1 MRLPDFLLPTWL
13 AKLANP
19 FICVSWLLKEQPLNP
34 GWVSWVKDPYF
45 LLAASSSFSLD
56 QVTKA
61 IVLNQLFYGQ
71 SVPYDGLIR
80 ITLTSNTGGAFG
92 LFPDQTMALVVASFV
107 AIGILFFLYRSH
119 ALSSPLLR
127 LSLGLQLGGAL
138 GNLVDRIRL
147 GAVTDFIDVG
157 PWPIFNVADASIVV
171 GIILLVFL
179 LLSPTKQLKT
189 TPPMG
194 ANGTVLL
201 SVEGNA
207 DTRDGAQEVGRRIG
221 CSLCSTEVTYTGGAW
236 LCPGC
241 GVTYGSREGQ

>member
-1 MRLPDFLLPTWL
+1 M
-13 AKLANP
+13 N
-19 FICVSWLLKEQPLNP
+19 S
-34 GWVSWVKDPYF
+34 GWVSWVRDPYF
-45 LLAASSSFSLD
+45 LLAASSAFSLD

-71 SVPYDGLIR
+71 SVPYDGFIR
-80 ITLTSNTGGAFG
+80 ITLTSNTGGVFG
-92 LFPDQTMALVVASFV
+92 LFPDQTMALVLASFV

-119 ALSSPLLR
+119 SLSSPMLR

-171 GIILLVFL
+171 GIVLLLFL
-179 LLSPTKQLKT
+179 LLSPSKQLRT
-189 TPPMG
+189 TRPLG
-194 ANGTVLL
+194 ADGTALL
-201 SVEGNA
+201 SVVGNA
-207 DTRDGAQEVGRRIG
+207 GSMDVARGTDRRAG
-221 CSLCSTEVTYTGGAW
+221 CSLCSTEVSYTGGVW

-241 GVTYGSREGQ
+241 GVTYGSRGAR

>member
-1 MRLPDFLLPTWL
+1 M
-13 AKLANP
+13 N
-19 FICVSWLLKEQPLNP
+19 S
-34 GWVSWVKDPYF
+34 GWVSWVRDPYF
-45 LLAASSSFSLD
+45 LLAASSAFSLD

-61 IVLNQLFYGQ
+61 IVLNQLFFGQ
-71 SVPYDGLIR
+71 SVPYDGFIR
-80 ITLTSNTGGAFG
+80 ITLTSNTGGVFG
-92 LFPDQTMALVVASFV
+92 LFPDQTMALVLASFV

-157 PWPIFNVADASIVV
+157 PWPIFNIADASIVV

-179 LLSPTKQLKT
+179 LLSPSGRERTAQT
-189 TPPMG
+189 MFAG
-194 ANGTVLL
+194 ANRAGLDFVKGDPNVSDGTREL
-201 SVEGNA
+201 G
-207 DTRDGAQEVGRRIG
+207 QPIG
-221 CSLCSTEVTYTGGAW
+221 CSLCSSEVSYTGGAW

-241 GVTYGSREGQ
+241 GVSYGNRGVR

>member
-1 MRLPDFLLPTWL
+1 M
-13 AKLANP
+13 
-19 FICVSWLLKEQPLNP
+19 SS
-34 GWVSWVKDPYF
+34 GWVSWVRDPYF

-71 SVPYDGLIR
+71 SVPHDGFIR
-80 ITLTSNTGGAFG
+80 ITLTRNTGGVFG
-92 LFPDQTMALVVASFV
+92 LFPDQTMALVLASFV
-107 AIGILFFLYRSH
+107 AIGILFFIYRSH

-157 PWPIFNVADASIVV
+157 AWPIFNVADASIVV

-179 LLSPTKQLKT
+179 LLSPSSRERTAQTLSI
-189 TPPMG
+189 G
-194 ANGTVLL
+194 ANRAGLL
-201 SVEGNA
+201 N
-207 DTRDGAQEVGRRIG
+207 DGSPESDGRVG
-221 CSLCSTEVTYTGGAW
+221 CSLCSTEVSYTGGVW

-241 GVTYGSREGQ
+241 GVSYGNRGAR

>member
-1 MRLPDFLLPTWL
+1 M
-13 AKLANP
+13 
-19 FICVSWLLKEQPLNP
+19 NP
-34 GWVSWVKDPYF
+34 GWVSWVKDPFF
-45 LLAASSSFSLD
+45 LLAASSAFSLD
-56 QVTKA
+56 QVSKA
-61 IVLNQLFYGQ
+61 IVLNRLFYGQ
-71 SVPYDGLIR
+71 SVPYDGFFR

-92 LFPDQTMALVVASFV
+92 LFPDQTMVLVLASFV

-171 GIILLVFL
+171 GILLLLFL
-179 LLSPTKQLKT
+179 LLSPNKQERT
-189 TPPMG
+189 GQPRPYG
-194 ANGTVLL
+194 AKGGVSLTVDRSAGMVQGDLGTALL
-201 SVEGNA
+201 L
-207 DTRDGAQEVGRRIG
+207 G
-221 CSLCSTEVTYTGGAW
+221 CPLCNTEVRYTGGVW

-241 GVTYGSREGQ
+241 GVTYGNRGAQ

>member
-1 MRLPDFLLPTWL
+1 M
-13 AKLANP
+13 
-19 FICVSWLLKEQPLNP
+19 NP
-34 GWVSWVKDPYF
+34 GWVSWAKDPF
-45 LLAASSSFSLD
+45 FVLAASSAFSLD

-61 IVLNQLFYGQ
+61 IVANRLYFGQ
-71 SVPYDGLIR
+71 SVPYDGFFR
-80 ITLTSNTGGAFG
+80 ITLTHNTGGAFG
-92 LFPDQTMALVVASFV
+92 LFPDQTMALVLASFV

-171 GIILLVFL
+171 GIL
-179 LLSPTKQLKT
+179 LLLFLILSPSKRESAGQAL
-189 TPPMG
+189 PIG
-194 ANGTVLL
+194 
-201 SVEGNA
+201 S
-207 DTRDGAQEVGRRIG
+207 DGAVLPLRGGDAGVDYASRRPGQQMG
-221 CSLCSTEVTYTGGAW
+221 CSLCSTEIVYTGGAW

-241 GVTYGSREGQ
+241 GVTYGDRGSR

>member
-1 MRLPDFLLPTWL
+1 M
-13 AKLANP
+13 
-19 FICVSWLLKEQPLNP
+19 NP
-34 GWVSWVKDPYF
+34 GWVSWVKDPSF
-45 LLAASSSFSLD
+45 LLAASSAFSLD
-56 QVTKA
+56 QVSKA
-61 IVLNQLFYGQ
+61 IVLNRLFYGQ
-71 SVPYDGLIR
+71 SVPYDGFFR

-92 LFPDQTMALVVASFV
+92 LFPDQTMVLVLASFV

-171 GIILLVFL
+171 GILLLLFL
-179 LLSPTKQLKT
+179 LLSPSRQERTGQPRPLGENT
-189 TPPMG
+189 ADSIPRESNEGMVQGDLET
-194 ANGTVLL
+194 ALL
-201 SVEGNA
+201 L
-207 DTRDGAQEVGRRIG
+207 G
-221 CSLCSTEVTYTGGAW
+221 CPLCNTEVSYAGGVW

-241 GVTYGSREGQ
+241 GVTRGNRGGL

>member
-1 MRLPDFLLPTWL
+1 M
-13 AKLANP
+13 
-19 FICVSWLLKEQPLNP
+19 NP

-45 LLAASSSFSLD
+45 LLAASSAFSLD

-61 IVLNQLFYGQ
+61 IVLNRLFYGQ
-71 SVPYDGLIR
+71 SVPYDGFIR

-92 LFPDQTMALVVASFV
+92 LFPDQTMALVLASFV

-119 ALSSPLLR
+119 SLSSPLLR

-171 GIILLVFL
+171 GIILLLFL
-179 LLSPTKQLKT
+179 ILSPSKERAADRA
-189 TPPMG
+189 PHIG
-194 ANGTVLL
+194 ANAAALPA
-201 SVEGNA
+201 SVGVPDTSVGSLQA
-207 DTRDGAQEVGRRIG
+207 DLPVE
-221 CSLCSTEVTYTGGAW
+221 CSLCSTEMSYTGGAW

-241 GVTYGSREGQ
+241 GVTYGNRGAR